1 MRAQI
6 VSSLEKTEPVL
17 PSMLIWND
25 TGPKLFENLTQDPG
39 YYPFHE
45 ELAILTRCADEMAR
59 QVKPGSLLLE
69 LGCG

>member
-6 VSSLEKTEPVL
+6 VSSLKQTDPVL
-17 PSMLIWND
+17 PSMLIWDD
-25 TGPKLFENLTQDPG
+25 TGPNLFENLTQDPG

-45 ELAILTRCADEMAR
+45 ELAILTRCADEMAQ

>member
-6 VSSLEKTEPVL
+6 VSSLKQAESVL
-17 PSMLIWND
+17 PSMLIWDD
-25 TGPKLFENLTQDPG
+25 TGPSLFENLTQQPT

-45 ELAILTRCADEMAR
+45 ELAILTRWADEMAR